1 MLVTVTG
8 GSGFLG
14 SHTVAELV
22 RRGHRVRLLARSAAR
37 VDAALGPLG
46 VDRSAVRI
54 ARGDVTDAASV
65 RRAVEGADA
74 VLHAAAVYS
83 FDSRDRARIRAVN
96 APGTAVVLEAA
107 VRAGVPRVVHV
118 STVGALFPARGR
130 ELSAAS
136 PVGTPRGAYLRG
148 KADAERVARSWQERG
163 APVAISYPP
172 ALLGPH
178 DPRLGDQTARLR
190 AALRGLMPV
199 WPSGGFPVGDVRD
212 TAAAHV
218 RLLERPPA
226 PSSAPERVFGPS
238 RYLPTQEYLAVAREV
253 TGRRLPALV
262 LPARAVLPVGVAAD
276 LVQPA
281 WPWHIPAEFGAVYTC
296 AHAAPVAADADTC
309 GVAARPVRET
319 VADTVRWLAAE
330 GLLTRR
336 QAGRAARP
344 TAVAADS
351 AGAGA
356 AGAEAA
362 AFVPEGG
369 EL

>member
-8 GSGFLG
+8 GSGFVG
-14 SHTVAELV
+14 AHTIAELV
-22 RRGHRVRLLARSAAR
+22 RRGHRVRLLARPGAR
-37 VDAALGPLG
+37 VDAALDPLG

-54 ARGDVTDAASV
+54 ARGDVTDAAAV

-74 VLHAAAVYS
+74 VLHAASVYS
-83 FDSRDRARIRAVN
+83 FDSRDRARIRGTN

-107 VRAGVPRVVHV
+107 VRASVPRIVHV
-118 STVGALFPARGR
+118 STVGALFPAPGR
-130 ELSAAS
+130 ELSGGS
-136 PVGTPRGAYLRG
+136 PVGSPRGAYLRS

-178 DPRLGDQTARLR
+178 DPRLGDQTERLR
-190 AALRGLMPV
+190 ATLRGLMPI

-212 TAAAHV
+212 TAATHA
-218 RLLERPPA
+218 RLLERPPTRT
-226 PSSAPERVFGPS
+226 SAPERVFGPS
-238 RYLPTQEYLAVAREV
+238 RYVPTREYLAAVRAV

-276 LVQPA
+276 LAQPA

-296 AHAAPVAADADTC
+296 AHAVPVAADADTC
-309 GVAARPVRET
+309 GVPARPVRET
-319 VADTVRWLAAE
+319 VADAVRWLAAE
-330 GLLTRR
+330 GLLTAR
-336 QAGRAARP
+336 QAGRGARP
-344 TAVAADS
+344 
-351 AGAGA
+351 A
-356 AGAEAA
+356 AGAP